1 MTRRSCVLGELDNGA
16 ATEMNCVGEREL
28 DGGDSES
35 ERKKTTV
42 GLGL

>member
-1 MTRRSCVLGELDNGA
+1 VRNDEAELLDGGA
-16 ATEMNCVGEREL
+16 ATGMNCVGEREL